1 MRVFID
7 TNVIVSAA
15 LFPNSIPARAFAKAS
30 SYPNKGIVCSQTF
43 EEMRKTF
50 NKKFPD
56 KIRLMEHFIAIA
68 ITSLVVVPVSETEL
82 PDEDR
87 IRDPKDIPLYR
98 TARSVNADIILTG
111 DKEHLKYHLYCLIS
125 PFQGIKYMVV

>member
-15 LFPNSIPARAFAKAS
+15 LFPNSIPAKAYEKAA

-56 KIRLMEHFIAIA
+56 KIRLLEHFIAIA
-68 ITSLVVVPVSETEL
+68 ISGLIVVPVSDAAL
-82 PDEDR
+82 ADEDR
-87 IRDPKDIPLYR
+87 IRDAKDIPLYR
-98 TARSVNADIILTG
+98 TAKRAEADVILTG
-111 DKEHLKYHLYCLIS
+111 DKDFLEADIPEPKMVS
-125 PFQGIKYMVV
+125 PKNFLDNY